1 MYHHYEPGTPRVAVG
16 ISAVAMTAIT
26 IGAMVVLP
34 ARMSIDAQEPVL
46 AKAESGLSA
55 TKVISEASASAVSYS
70 VADYLAVHELAVP
83 LGTCACD
90 TNRESS
96 IAMQSGAA
104 QANPAQGSIAQRPS
118 PTSSTV
124 ANGPAVRAHA
134 RKTKA
139 L

>member
-1 MYHHYEPGTPRVAVG
+1 
-16 ISAVAMTAIT
+16 MTAIT

-34 ARMSIDAQEPVL
+34 ARMSVDIQEPVL
-46 AKAESGLSA
+46 AKQDSVLSA

-83 LGTCACD
+83 MGTCACD

-96 IAMQSGAA
+96 IVAQSGAA
-104 QANPAQGSIAQRPS
+104 TASPAQASVAQRPS
-118 PTSSTV
+118 SASSPA

-134 RKTKA
+134 RKTKT

>member
-1 MYHHYEPGTPRVAVG
+1 
-16 ISAVAMTAIT
+16 MTAIT

-34 ARMSIDAQEPVL
+34 ARMSVDIQEPVL
-46 AKAESGLSA
+46 AKQDSVLSA

-83 LGTCACD
+83 TGTCACD

-96 IAMQSGAA
+96 IVAQSGAA
-104 QANPAQGSIAQRPS
+104 TASPAQASVAQRPS
-118 PTSSTV
+118 SASSPA

-134 RKTKA
+134 RKTKT